1 MDTILALGRPGRR
14 GMRYRHHSLEFK
26 RELVERSFVPGA
38 SVAKIAREHDLNAN
52 QLFAWRSAYRAGKLG
67 PVPTSTFLPVTISDV
82 PSASVTESAKV
93 LTPSSPA
100 LRTANLAVRGR
111 IVLEREGLHLSIEGM
126 PDREV
131 LAQVLSALLR

>member
-1 MDTILALGRPGRR
+1 MCPKRNLWTQFWPSAVRDVAV
-14 GMRYRHHSLEFK
+14 EFK
-26 RELVERSFVPGA
+26 RELVGRSFVPGA

-82 PSASVTESAKV
+82 PSVSVTGSAKV

-100 LRTANLAVRGR
+100 LRAANLAVPGR

-131 LAQVLSALLR
+131 LAQVLAALLR